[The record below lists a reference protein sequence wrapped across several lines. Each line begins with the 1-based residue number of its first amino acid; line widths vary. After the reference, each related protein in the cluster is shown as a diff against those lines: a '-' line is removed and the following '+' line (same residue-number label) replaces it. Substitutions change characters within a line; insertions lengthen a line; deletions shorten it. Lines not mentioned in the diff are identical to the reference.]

1 MKFEALI
8 LRVLCAGSL
17 LFCVLAFGDMLL
29 TAPQPA
35 PAASALASTTQCTAA
50 AHVLPGQAAD
60 GQRDRG

>member
-17 LFCVLAFGDMLL
+17 LVCVLAFGDML
-29 TAPQPA
+29 TGPQPG
-35 PAASALASTTQCTAA
+35 PAASALANTTQCTAP
-50 AHVLPGQAAD
+50 VRMLPGQAAE